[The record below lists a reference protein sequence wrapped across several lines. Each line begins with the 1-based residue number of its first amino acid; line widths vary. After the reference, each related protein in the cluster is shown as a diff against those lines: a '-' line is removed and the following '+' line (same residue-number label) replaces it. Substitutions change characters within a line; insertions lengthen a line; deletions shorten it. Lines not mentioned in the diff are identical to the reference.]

1 MAEFSIVKKGY
12 DPQEVSEY
20 ISKLEE
26 VIKSYKEKDLAIKNA
41 IVSAQI
47 AADNIVKNAEL
58 ESMSRKYKTMEI
70 LNAMH
75 ADIARQK
82 SIVKTFQSD
91 YNNLIKK
98 YLTDFN
104 DVEFLAIFNTLNE
117 LEENLVSSTNKLSGK
132 KEEVKKEA
140 PVPAETIQYNQQ
152 DINKETNKAPMSDE
166 NAAIKEKLINYSSK
180 ENASPIDMDIL

>member
-12 DPQEVSEY
+12 DQDEVQAY
-20 ISKLEE
+20 INKLEE

-41 IVSAQI
+41 IVSAQV

-58 ESMSRKYKTMEI
+58 EAMSRKYKTMEI

-75 ADIARQK
+75 ADISRQK
-82 SIVKTFQSD
+82 AIIKTFQAD

-98 YLTDFN
+98 YLVDFN
-104 DVEFLAIFNTLNE
+104 DVEFLAIFNTLND

-132 KEEVKKEA
+132 KEEPKKPVE
-140 PVPAETIQYNQQ
+140 VPAETLQYNTSADLLHTEEPQ
-152 DINKETNKAPMSDE
+152 TE
-166 NAAIKEKLINYSSK
+166 N
-180 ENASPIDMDIL
+180 

>member
-12 DPQEVSEY
+12 DQEEVDAY
-20 ISKLEE
+20 INKLEE

-41 IVSAQI
+41 IVSAQV

-75 ADIARQK
+75 ADITRQK
-82 SIVKTFQSD
+82 SIIKTFQSD
-91 YNNLIKK
+91 YNNLIRK
-98 YLTDFN
+98 YLVDFN
-104 DVEFLAIFNTLNE
+104 DIEFLSIFNTLNQ

-132 KEEVKKEA
+132 KEEQPKPIE
-140 PVPAETIQYNQQ
+140 VPEETIQYNSSADLHEHTQ
-152 DINKETNKAPMSDE
+152 E
-166 NAAIKEKLINYSSK
+166 NHE
-180 ENASPIDMDIL
+180 EHQ